1 MNFLQMKLI
10 RMVAYDTINIWRKEE
25 VLKVTIHECI
35 HLLGYD
41 NKNEDLIIKQHYK
54 AKYNVI
60 SSSMNIF
67 EAYTEIWAQLV
78 NLYLISR
85 KHKNKKSTFAK
96 YIEYEKNFSNYQ
108 AHKIFLFKNLG
119 EKGCDLNKHTNILSY
134 YIVKCELMNNL
145 EKFLNYFEKNNA
157 N

>member
-10 RMVAYDTINIWRKEE
+10 QVLVHMIQLIYGEKEE

-41 NKNEDLIIKQHYK
+41 NKNEDDLIKQHYK

-67 EAYTEIWAQLV
+67 EAYTEIWAQLI
-78 NLYLISR
+78 NLYLLSR

-96 YIEYEKNFSNYQ
+96 YIEYEKYFSNYQ
-108 AHKIFLFKNLG
+108 AHKIFF
-119 EKGCDLNKHTNILSY
+119 
-134 YIVKCELMNNL
+134 
-145 EKFLNYFEKNNA
+145 
-157 N
+157 